1 MVLPTW
7 LLSIWVEE
15 PILVYIYKFHSEVH
29 LQILFK
35 DMNLSK
41 PFHITVFELLSFL
54 GIKIIKQMIFSC
66 HNFHS
71 DQAFVQL
78 REVVV

>member
-1 MVLPTW
+1 M
-7 LLSIWVEE
+7 
-15 PILVYIYKFHSEVH
+15 YIYKFHSEVH